1 MLLGIWEPGQLAAD
15 LRSETMSRVAQF
27 YPDAVVET
35 ARRWCD
41 THLLLCHLATPWVTA
56 TAPYSFF
63 TLPGPQVSVMAE
75 GTFYNLPDLQA
86 QLGLPGASDPLK
98 PAQAL
103 ALLYQTYG
111 HHFLDP
117 INGKF
122 SFALW
127 DKSQQRLILGQDRLG
142 IQPLFYCQQ
151 GDRLVFSS
159 ALKAFK
165 ALGIKRQL
173 NRSALLQYL
182 LYCYNPGNDT
192 LLQDIHRLPAA
203 HFLSWQDATATRHQ
217 YWQLSF
223 AHPQAKTE
231 AQYCEEIPQL
241 IKDAVRIRMTG
252 DRPLGIFLSGG
263 IDSSAMLSFASQLSD
278 TPLSTFS
285 FRCDGRSYDES
296 SYARYV
302 AEHFGTNHTEIP
314 YQPSDLTSLTAVVG
328 EMDEPFCD
336 LGIEISTFLMGR
348 AAQNQVAYVFSG
360 EGGDEL
366 FGGHPVYSADKVAA
380 VLDTIPRPLLNP
392 FLQILQRLPDSTEK
406 KNLQVKLK
414 RFSYSLTF
422 PPELLSHRWRAYYSP
437 QELLALCSATFLN
450 STPLDRLFEN
460 MIRHSRAADGPDAL
474 SRSLYSDY
482 WTLVSF
488 YLRRLSLLKAFGI
501 DSRVPLLDYRLI
513 EYAATV
519 PSNLKIS
526 GFSDTKYIYKKALVG
541 TIPDKILFDRPKL
554 GHSVPLKN
562 WLRNS
567 PQLREWVVDLLS
579 SSAFCGRDLFQ
590 VSFVQKLIQEH
601 LDLIH
606 NHSHRLWALVVLES
620 WLQKNLDE

>member
-1 MLLGIWEPGQLAAD
+1 MLIGIWDASQSEAD
-15 LRSETMSRVAQF
+15 LRSQTASRVAQF
-27 YPDAVVET
+27 YGEAAAAT
-35 ARRWCD
+35 AQYWCEA
-41 THLLLCHLATPWVTA
+41 HLVLGHIATPREHA
-56 TAPYSFF
+56 TAPLSCF
-63 TLPGPQVSVMAE
+63 TLAGQQVSVIVE
-75 GTFYNLPDLQA
+75 GTIYNLPDLQSK
-86 QLGLPGASDPLK
+86 LGLPAGSDPLA
-98 PAQAL
+98 PAQAI
-103 ALLYQTYG
+103 ALLYEAYG
-111 HHFLDP
+111 YHFLDP
-117 INGKF
+117 INGRF
-122 SFALW
+122 RVALW

-151 GDRLVFSS
+151 GDRLIFSS

-165 ALGIKRQL
+165 ALGIQRQL

-182 LYCYNPGNDT
+182 LYCYNPGDET

-203 HFLSWQDATATRHQ
+203 HFLTWQDAALTRHQ

-223 AHPQAKTE
+223 AHPQAKSE

-241 IKDAVRIRMTG
+241 IKDAVHIRMAG

-263 IDSSAMLSFASQLSD
+263 IDSSTMLSFATAHSD
-278 TPLSTFS
+278 TPLKTFS

-302 AEHFGTNHTEIP
+302 AQHFGTIHTEIL
-314 YQPSDLTSLTAVVG
+314 YQPSDLTCLPAVVG

-348 AAQNQVAYVFSG
+348 AAQDQVAYVFSG

-380 VLDTIPRPLLNP
+380 VVDRIPRPILRPLV
-392 FLQILQRLPDSTEK
+392 QVLQRLPDSTEK

-422 PPELLSHRWRAYYSP
+422 PPELLSHRWRTYYSP
-437 QELLALCSATFLN
+437 QELLALCSTTFLN

-460 MIRHSRAADGPDAL
+460 MIRHSREADGPDAL

-501 DSRVPLLDYRLI
+501 ESRVPLLDYRLI

-590 VSFVQKLIQEH
+590 ASFVQKLIQEH
-601 LDLIH
+601 LGLIH

-620 WLQKNLDE
+620 WLQQNLDE